1 MRENLKWIITIVA
14 LLLAGCASV
23 EYKIDRLPP
32 GATII
37 DVDQVMKEEKYTV
50 VEKKIGP
57 EGVTEVHRYS
67 SNFRS
72 WDLTFKDGKL
82 VGWKRSPGDSD
93 YKMGYKETEYVG
105 YPCEDPILGLARF
118 GIFFSCDD

>member
-1 MRENLKWIITIVA
+1 MRENLKWIISAIA
-14 LLLAGCASV
+14 LILVGCASM

-32 GATII
+32 GAAMGE
-37 DVDQVMKEEKYTV
+37 VDQVLKESRYTV
-50 VEKKIGP
+50 VEKKVGP
-57 EGVTEVHRYS
+57 EGAIEVRRYS
-67 SNFRS
+67 SYSRE

-105 YPCEDPILGLARF
+105 YPCEDPLLGMARF

>member
-1 MRENLKWIITIVA
+1 MRQDIKRLVTIVA
-14 LLLAGCASV
+14 FLLAGCASV

-32 GATII
+32 GAAIGE
-37 DVDQVMKEEKYTV
+37 VDQVLKESRYTV
-50 VEKKIGP
+50 VDKKVGP
-57 EGVTEVHRYS
+57 EGAIEVRRYS
-67 SNFRS
+67 SYSRE

-105 YPCEDPILGLARF
+105 YPCEDPLLGIARF